1 MNPLNRKMFRQPGMS
16 RQPMGILASSPELAN
31 VVRRRT
37 GQPVQ
42 MAHGGFHAPGDP
54 MSSADANERAFRAGA
69 TRGLIPDALSALAAQ
84 GSGIS
89 NRLKSVLSKYPKSGF
104 ARPLLQRAMS
114 MSAADQNALADQIEA
129 SEIETISRG
138 KDPSMAQGIGTL
150 REVGDV
156 LTSDITPPSDLRRK
170 LNPNLRV
177 DIGIGDQGGV
187 RPPIGTE
194 VPDFEVPRGTLP
206 DDVPTMPSEDI
217 ADQVT
222 LPKRTPLDDDV
233 DDDGPLLP
241 KPNPDRG
248 PLSRTDIGAAGLG
261 VEPSKEKQPAEQAA
275 ENLMGTDQDAQFMQD
290 PMSVVD
296 MVRNAQDSPE
306 NKTAKQKADATDSI
320 LNIKNLKERK
330 ALLKNLLGEEK
341 AKDIRTDAGYN
352 LMMTGLL
359 IAAGQSEDAM
369 TNIAKG
375 LAGGLQGYGT
385 AVGEEAQAERKLDR
399 ELSMLA
405 YSELSDEQKAARAAQ
420 VAEDAR
426 IADRAYRST
435 EAEKARNFEATQN
448 ALSRLSKEQIAAIGV
463 ENQFKIAELGV
474 DSRERI
480 AELNRDNQMAIAQL
494 PSKEIQ
500 GLLDIFGDKKSVEAY
515 LRLKASGTTGP
526 QAKSAARAAQDIE
539 ELITKDSARVRSIR
553 RELRGELGKA
563 PTELQIQERIRQI
576 AAQTLAAAAG
586 DDTTDNTTDSEV
598 TVIPE

>member
-54 MSSADANERAFRAGA
+54 MGSADANERAFRVGA

-84 GSGIS
+84 GPGIS

-150 REVGDV
+150 REVGTA
-156 LTSDITPPSDLRRK
+156 LTTPINDLERT

-187 RPPIGTE
+187 RPPIDTE
-194 VPDFEVPRGTLP
+194 IPDFEVPRGTLP

-217 ADQVT
+217 ADQIT

-233 DDDGPLLP
+233 EDDGPLLP

-261 VEPSKEKQPAEQAA
+261 VDPPKEKQPAEKAA

-296 MVRNAQDSPE
+296 MVRNAQDNPE

-399 ELSMLA
+399 DLSMLA
-405 YSELSDEQKAARAAQ
+405 YSELSEEQKAARAAQ
-420 VAEDAR
+420 VAEDAK
-426 IADRAYRST
+426 IKERAFRST

-474 DSRERI
+474 NSRERI
-480 AELNRDNQMAIAQL
+480 AELNRDNQMAIAKL

-500 GLLDIFGDKKSVEAY
+500 GLLDIFGDKESVETY
-515 LRLKASGTTGP
+515 LKLKASGTAGP
-526 QAKSAARAAQDIE
+526 QAKNRARQAQDIE
-539 ELITKDSARVRSIR
+539 ELITKDSARVRKIE
-553 RELRGELGKA
+553 RELKGELGQA
-563 PTELQIQERIRQI
+563 PTQAQIQERIRQI
-576 AAQTLAAAAG
+576 ATAKLAAVD

-598 TVIPE
+598 TVIE